1 MFSERQGG
9 SGAASTA
16 DIDDLRK
23 DTILIVAV
31 VGGITAGLVAIVI
44 ALAAIICRRLSS
56 LNKKLDLI
64 KISLKSMKE
73 DMTQTN
79 AAIDRFPKNIVQFP
93 MTKSNMMDD
102 DDRAGTEPASPIFYR
117 KGFTATPL
125 ATSLQS
131 VTEVP
136 GENQSVHHPLQ
147 RNNAML
153 PVRVK
158 QPGPPVPPKRAHSFN
173 THSFNY

>member
-1 MFSERQGG
+1 MS
-9 SGAASTA
+9 SPAATLS
-16 DIDDLRK
+16 DIEDLRQV
-23 DTILIVAV
+23 TIIVVAV
-31 VGGITAGLVAIVI
+31 VGGVIAAFVAIVI
-44 ALAAIICRRLSS
+44 ILAVVICKRTSS

-73 DMTQTN
+73 DMNQTN

-93 MTKSNMMDD
+93 MTKNTMDD
-102 DDRAGTEPASPIFYR
+102 DDRAGTEPASPIFFR
-117 KGFTATPL
+117 KGFTPTPL
-125 ATSLQS
+125 ASSLQS

-136 GENQSVHHPLQ
+136 GETQSAHHALQ

-153 PVRVK
+153 PLRAK

-173 THSFNY
+173 TQNFNY